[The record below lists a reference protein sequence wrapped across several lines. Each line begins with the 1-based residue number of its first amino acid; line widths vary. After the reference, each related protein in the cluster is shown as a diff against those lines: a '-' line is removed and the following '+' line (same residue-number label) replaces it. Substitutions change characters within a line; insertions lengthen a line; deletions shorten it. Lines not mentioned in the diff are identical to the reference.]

1 MDVGVVEQ
9 YGKNEPN
16 KTTKKQLEIDFVA
29 TMGSRKYYIQSAFSL
44 SNPEKITQEQR
55 PLIAVND
62 SFKKIIV
69 VRDNIKVRRNDYGII
84 TVGIQ
89 NFLLDENSLDI

>member
-1 MDVGVVEQ
+1 M
-9 YGKNEPN
+9 
-16 KTTKKQLEIDFVA
+16 
-29 TMGSRKYYIQSAFSL
+29 
-44 SNPEKITQEQR
+44 
-55 PLIAVND
+55 IAVND